1 MKNITP
7 GSNDGGTVSANGLA
21 KLEWTPPTLIIDAL
35 GASAPKPTLTPVEQ
49 NQLAKLETI
58 IKKGWSTFLDVG
70 SALLAIHEKRLYRD
84 EYATFETYCK
94 ERLGLS
100 RPYAYNLIGSA
111 RVNEQMSSIEDIRVK
126 PQNEAQFRELISVP
140 EEKRVEAW
148 KGAIKLAGEEPVTA
162 TIVHRAAA
170 KFKPEK
176 PGKPTAKKKPSGK
189 RINLGPALIL
199 LARAEQAASD
209 NKDKVVLK
217 ELVALRRCLEASA
230 AQKP

>member
-1 MKNITP
+1 
-7 GSNDGGTVSANGLA
+7 
-21 KLEWTPPTLIIDAL
+21 
-35 GASAPKPTLTPVEQ
+35 
-49 NQLAKLETI
+49 
-58 IKKGWSTFLDVG
+58 
-70 SALLAIHEKRLYRD
+70 
-84 EYATFETYCK
+84 
-94 ERLGLS
+94 
-100 RPYAYNLIGSA
+100 
-111 RVNEQMSSIEDIRVK
+111 
-126 PQNEAQFRELISVP
+126 VP

-148 KGAIKLAGEEPVTA
+148 KGAIKLAGEEPMTA
-162 TIVHRAAA
+162 TIVRRAAA

-176 PGKPTAKKKPSGK
+176 LGKPTAKKKPSGK

>member
-1 MKNITP
+1 LDP
-7 GSNDGGTVSANGLA
+7 GEGVSSSIHGGVFLWFCSFRDDGFGFPLA
-21 KLEWTPPTLIIDAL
+21 AV
-35 GASAPKPTLTPVEQ
+35 A
-49 NQLAKLETI
+49 
-58 IKKGWSTFLDVG
+58 VG
-70 SALLAIHEKRLYRD
+70 
-84 EYATFETYCK
+84 FVP
-94 ERLGLS
+94 GS

-189 RINLGPALIL
+189 RINLGPALKL
-199 LARAEQAASD
+199 LARAEQAANVS
-209 NKDKVVLK
+209 KDKVVLK
-217 ELVALRRCLEASA
+217 ELSALRKCLEALA
-230 AQKP
+230 GQKP